1 MLRTL
6 RMKDPVST
14 WTHFVPFL
22 AAIAGLVALILL
34 SAGNASKV
42 VTMTVFGASA
52 ILLYGA
58 SSLYHWVRTTPRREL
73 ILRKLDH
80 MAIYLLIAGSYT
92 PVFFYGLT
100 GAWRWAMLLTVW
112 GLAAVGM
119 VLKVWLIHVKR
130 FISTAFYAALGWIAL
145 VPFVQLVRNLPTGA
159 IALMLAGGLSYT
171 AGAVIYA
178 TKWLNFVPNKFGFHE
193 VFHLFIVAGTVM
205 HFVMMVLYIV
215 PL

>member
-1 MLRTL
+1 MLRPL
-6 RMKDPVST
+6 RMKDPIST

-42 VTMTVFGASA
+42 VTMTVFGASV

-58 SSLYHWVRTTPRREL
+58 SSLYHWARTTPRKEL
-73 ILRKLDH
+73 VLRKLDH

-92 PVFFYGLT
+92 PVLFYGLS
-100 GAWRWAMLLTVW
+100 GAWRWSMLPTVW

-119 VLKVWLIHVKR
+119 ILKVWFIRAKR
-130 FISTAFYAALGWIAL
+130 FITTAFYLALGWIAL
-145 VPFVQLVRNLPTGA
+145 VPFAQLVRNLPTGA

-171 AGAVIYA
+171 VGAVIYA

-193 VFHLFIVAGTVM
+193 VFHLFIVAGTAI
-205 HFVMMVLYIV
+205 HYAMMVLYIV
-215 PL
+215 PF